1 MTGDRYRTF
10 PPCPPRGGTQEGH
23 PPVRVPVPVP
33 QAGFTLVELMV
44 VVVIVGLMAGL
55 AVTRMDF
62 LVPKYRLR
70 GAAREVAGVFK
81 QARSRAVGTGK
92 DVYVELDLPRGQYWI
107 LVAFPKPAEP
117 GEAVD
122 PNALEYQ
129 PMQQQTLPDGVR
141 FVDAIQGAK
150 DRAETGRARLKVT
163 PFGSSM
169 HMIVNLKN
177 TDDREMA
184 LRMNGLTGAVT
195 FHEGRLEA
203 EELLEDQGP

>member
-1 MTGDRYRTF
+1 MTGDGNRTI
-10 PPCPPRGGTQEGH
+10 PPPALPAGGRERAG
-23 PPVRVPVPVP
+23 
-33 QAGFTLVELMV
+33 GFTLVELMV
-44 VVVIVGLMAGL
+44 VVVIVGLMVGL
-55 AVTRMDF
+55 AASRIDF
-62 LVPKYRLR
+62 LIPKYRLR
-70 GAAREVAGVFK
+70 GAAREVAGLFK
-81 QARSRAVGTGK
+81 QARSRAVGSGK

-107 LVAFPKPAEP
+107 LVAFPKPAEA
-117 GEAVD
+117 GEPVD

-129 PMQQQTLPDGVR
+129 PLQQQALPDGVK

-150 DRAETGRARLKVT
+150 DRVEAGRARLKVS
-163 PFGSSM
+163 PFGSSA

-195 FHEGRLEA
+195 FREGRLDA

>member
-1 MTGDRYRTF
+1 VTGDGKWRF
-10 PPCPPRGGTQEGH
+10 PPAGGRG
-23 PPVRVPVPVP
+23 
-33 QAGFTLVELMV
+33 GFTLVELMI

-70 GAAREVAGVFK
+70 GAAREVAGAFK

-122 PNALEYQ
+122 PKALEYQ

-150 DRAETGRARLKVT
+150 DRVETGRARLKVS

-195 FHEGRLEA
+195 FHEGRLDA
-203 EELLEDQGP
+203 EDLLEDQGP

>member
-1 MTGDRYRTF
+1 MTGDRTPRRS
-10 PPCPPRGGTQEGH
+10 PPAGGRG
-23 PPVRVPVPVP
+23 
-33 QAGFTLVELMV
+33 GFTLVELMV
-44 VVVIVGLMAGL
+44 VVVIVGLMVGFA
-55 AVTRMDF
+55 ATRLDF
-62 LVPKYRLR
+62 MVPKYRLR
-70 GAAREVAGVFK
+70 GAAREVAGLFK
-81 QARSRAVGTGK
+81 QARSRAVGMGK
-92 DVYVELDLPRGQYWI
+92 DVYVELDLPRGHYWI

-129 PMQQQTLPDGVR
+129 PMQQQVLPEGVR
-141 FVDAIQGAK
+141 FVDVIQGAK
-150 DRAETGRARLKVT
+150 DRVESGRARLKVT
-163 PFGSSM
+163 PFGSST

-195 FHEGRLEA
+195 FHEGRLDA